1 MNLNRSWPPPSRGL
15 GRGFGTATSR
25 LQIRP
30 SGTHGMAQGLLSRIH
45 LDEIPPNGP
54 RAGWPALGS
63 DVGRPTT
70 CRLHVARRRTSCL
83 PRRPRARVGR
93 RLKERGADRM
103 SSETRL
109 LVIVRRGA
117 TERFESLN
125 TRLAGEPVQISWDR
139 RVVNRRQTRQ
149 RMRIERRQGD
159 RRGPPPLT
167 WSAGGSSS
175 RDSRSSRSTC
185 QSELTQPVRLA
196 AGSVPRRSAVLPRPV
211 ALATLRR
218 LPAMLRPSVT

>member
-1 MNLNRSWPPPSRGL
+1 
-15 GRGFGTATSR
+15 
-25 LQIRP
+25 
-30 SGTHGMAQGLLSRIH
+30 
-45 LDEIPPNGP
+45 
-54 RAGWPALGS
+54 
-63 DVGRPTT
+63 
-70 CRLHVARRRTSCL
+70 
-83 PRRPRARVGR
+83 
-93 RLKERGADRM
+93 M

-167 WSAGGSSS
+167 WPAGGFVIT
-175 RDSRSSRSTC
+175 R
-185 QSELTQPVRLA
+185 QPVE
-196 AGSVPRRSAVLPRPV
+196 SVHV
-211 ALATLRR
+211 
-218 LPAMLRPSVT
+218 SV